1 MAFAKEDPIEDLIEF
16 QEAVE
21 NLPVNEF
28 LYSKL
33 DWKTHKVV
41 CTKV

>member
-21 NLPVNEF
+21 NL
-28 LYSKL
+28 
-33 DWKTHKVV
+33 WKRMPSARLENP
-41 CTKV
+41 